1 MSHLTL
7 EAIARLVDETP
18 TATQRE
24 HLDRCERCRTELLGL
39 RRQTRRLAALPDAD
53 PPPHAWTLLEARL
66 QEEALVAATPSSR
79 SEEATQADQAQAG
92 SRPRKA
98 TRAGFGTSWS
108 LRLAASIALFLLGGV
123 VGATLRSSA
132 TPPTAMPSEG
142 LEAPSARAPVG
153 PGALPTTPEEAAD
166 VLQGA
171 EASYLA
177 ALSRHLELN
186 GVGQAT
192 DPMARLAALESIVL
206 TTRAALDRAPADP
219 VINGYHLTAVAE
231 REATLRR
238 LAASAADDWF

>member
-7 EAIARLVDETP
+7 EALARLVDEAP

-24 HLDRCERCRTELLGL
+24 HLDGCERCQIELDGL
-39 RRQTRRLAALPDAD
+39 RRQTRRLAMLPDAD

-66 QEEALVAATPSSR
+66 REEALVTATPLSKP
-79 SEEATQADQAQAG
+79 EETKQADQAQPG
-92 SRPRKA
+92 SRSRK
-98 TRAGFGTSWS
+98 TAGAAFGTSWS

-123 VGATLRSSA
+123 VGATLRSPT

-142 LEAPSARAPVG
+142 LGAPSAQAPVG
-153 PGALPTTPEEAAD
+153 QGGLPITPEEAAN

-186 GVGQAT
+186 GVGEAT

-231 REATLRR
+231 RQATLRR
-238 LAASAADDWF
+238 LAASAPDDWF